1 MGNSEEEK
9 SSQTEKTSPPEQ
21 ANIHVYPDWAAMQMY
36 YGPRVAIPPYYNP
49 AVASGHTPH
58 PYMWGPP
65 QPMMPPY
72 AALYSPGGV
81 YTHPAIPIE
90 PHPHGQGVPSS
101 PATGTPLSMETPPK
115 SANSDR
121 DLMKKLKGFDGLAM
135 SIGNGHT
142 DSTELRTEN
151 KLSQSVDTGGSSD
164 GSDGNTAGANQTPRK
179 RSCER
184 TPATNEEGKPE
195 MQANPV
201 TPASKE
207 TAASNKNM
215 TIAPASVSGQLVG
228 SVVSSGTTTALELRN
243 PSSVHSKTNAAT
255 ALQPVL
261 PAEAWMQNERE
272 LKRERRKQSNRDSA
286 RRSRLRK
293 QAETEE
299 LARKV
304 ESLSAENVL
313 LKSEINRLT
322 ESSEKMRVENATL
335 GFYFLNQE
343 KLKNAQMVQTEGI
356 ILKGIESKSATPMS
370 TENLLSRVNN
380 NSSSNDTGGED
391 ENGFCDRKS
400 NIGPKLYQLLDTS
413 PRADAVAAG

>member
-1 MGNSEEEK
+1 
-9 SSQTEKTSPPEQ
+9 
-21 ANIHVYPDWAAMQMY
+21 MY

-72 AALYSPGGV
+72 AALYSPGGI
-81 YTHPAIPIE
+81 YTHPAIPIGS
-90 PHPHGQGVPSS
+90 HPHGQGVPSS
-101 PATGTPLSMETPPK
+101 PATGTPLSMETPAK
-115 SANSDR
+115 SAG
-121 DLMKKLKGFDGLAM
+121 LMKKLKGFDGLAM

-151 KLSQSVDTGGSSD
+151 KLSHSVDTGGSSD
-164 GSDGNTAGANQTPRK
+164 GSDGNTVGANQTPRK

-184 TPATNEEGKPE
+184 TPATRK
-195 MQANPV
+195 
-201 TPASKE
+201 
-207 TAASNKNM
+207 
-215 TIAPASVSGQLVG
+215 LVG
-228 SVVSSGTTTALELRN
+228 SVVSSDTTTALELRN
-243 PSSVHSKTNAAT
+243 PTSVHSKTNAAT

-313 LKSEINRLT
+313 LKSEINRLA
-322 ESSEKMRVENATL
+322 ESSGKMRVENATL
-335 GFYFLNQE
+335 GE
-343 KLKNAQMVQTEGI
+343 KLKIVQMVQTEGI
-356 ILKGIESKSATPMS
+356 ILKGIESKSATPKS

-380 NSSSNDTGGED
+380 NSSSNDTSGED
-391 ENGFCDRKS
+391 ENGFCDKKS

>member
-81 YTHPAIPIE
+81 YTHPAIPI
-90 PHPHGQGVPSS
+90 
-101 PATGTPLSMETPPK
+101 TGTPLSMETPPK

-335 GFYFLNQE
+335 GE

-391 ENGFCDRKS
+391 EMVFVTENQTLVQSCIS
-400 NIGPKLYQLLDTS
+400 CWIQVLELML
-413 PRADAVAAG
+413 

>member
-293 QAETEE
+293 Q
-299 LARKV
+299 
-304 ESLSAENVL
+304 
-313 LKSEINRLT
+313 
-322 ESSEKMRVENATL
+322 
-335 GFYFLNQE
+335 E

-391 ENGFCDRKS
+391 EMVFVTENQTLVQSCIS
-400 NIGPKLYQLLDTS
+400 CWIQVLELML
-413 PRADAVAAG
+413 

>member
-81 YTHPAIPIE
+81 YTHPAIPIGS
-90 PHPHGQGVPSS
+90 HPHGQGVPSS
-101 PATGTPLSMETPPK
+101 PATGTPLSMETPAK
-115 SANSDR
+115 SAG
-121 DLMKKLKGFDGLAM
+121 LMKKLKGFDGLAM

-151 KLSQSVDTGGSSD
+151 KLSHSVDTGGSSD
-164 GSDGNTAGANQTPRK
+164 GSDGNTVGANQTPRK

-201 TPASKE
+201 TPASNS
-207 TAASNKNM
+207 SN
-215 TIAPASVSGQLVG
+215 TVSGKLVG
-228 SVVSSGTTTALELRN
+228 SVVSSDTTTALELRN
-243 PSSVHSKTNAAT
+243 PTSVHSKTNAAT

-313 LKSEINRLT
+313 LKSEINRLA
-322 ESSEKMRVENATL
+322 ESSGKMRVENATL
-335 GFYFLNQE
+335 GE
-343 KLKNAQMVQTEGI
+343 KLKIVQMVQTEGI
-356 ILKGIESKSATPMS
+356 ILKGIESKSATPKS

-380 NSSSNDTGGED
+380 NSSSNDTSGED
-391 ENGFCDRKS
+391 ENGFCDKKS